1 MGVVTLTDAWPRPG
15 EPFTVS
21 DLDRM
26 PDDGHRYELLDGTLM
41 VSPAPGPPH
50 QRVAVMVC
58 HILELACPEDLIVFP
73 NVGVRIGPRSALE
86 PDAVVARAADVS
98 GTRLTRPP
106 LLVTEVLSPDS
117 ALRDLNLKKAAYERF
132 GIPSYWVID
141 PDLDE
146 PSLREFELVDGAYG
160 EAAQGAGDMPFRAER
175 PFPVEIVP
183 SHLVAKLRSR

>member
-15 EPFTVS
+15 EPFTVG

-26 PDDGHRYELLDGTLM
+26 PDDGHRYELLDGSLI

-50 QRVAVMVC
+50 QRVAAVLVVL
-58 HILELACPEDLIVFP
+58 LELACPEELVVFP

-86 PDAVVARAADVS
+86 PDVVVARAADVS
-98 GTRLTRPP
+98 GARLARPP
-106 LLVTEVLSPDS
+106 LLVAEILSPDS

-132 GIPSYWVID
+132 GIPSYWVVD
-141 PDLDE
+141 PNLE
-146 PSLREFELVDGAYG
+146 KPTLQAFELVDDAYRD
-160 EAAQGAGDMPFRAER
+160 AAQAAGDMPYRAER

-183 SHLVAKLRSR
+183 SHLVAKLRSQ

>member
-15 EPFTVS
+15 EPFTVG

-26 PDDGHRYELLDGTLM
+26 PDDGHRYELLDGTLI

-50 QRVAVMVC
+50 QRVAVMLC
-58 HILELACPEDLIVFP
+58 HVLELACPEDLIVFP

-86 PDAVVARAADVS
+86 PDVVVARAADVS
-98 GTRLTRPP
+98 GARLARPP
-106 LLVTEVLSPDS
+106 LLVAEILSPDS

-132 GIPSYWVID
+132 GIPSYWIID
-141 PDLDE
+141 PDLE
-146 PSLREFELVDGAYG
+146 KPTLQAFELVDDAYCEAGQAVG
-160 EAAQGAGDMPFRAER
+160 ETPYRAER

-183 SHLVAKLRSR
+183 SHLVAKLRSQ

>member
-15 EPFTVS
+15 EPFTVG

-26 PDDGHRYELLDGTLM
+26 PDDGHRYELLDGTLI

-50 QRVAVMVC
+50 QRAAVMLC
-58 HILELACPEDLIVFP
+58 HILELACPQDLIIFP
-73 NVGVRIGPRSALE
+73 NVDVRIGPRSALE
-86 PDAVVARAADVS
+86 PDAVVARVADVS
-98 GTRLTRPP
+98 GAR
-106 LLVTEVLSPDS
+106 LSPDS

-141 PDLDE
+141 PDLDQ
-146 PSLREFELVDGAYG
+146 PSLRAFELVDGAYR
-160 EAAQGAGDMPFRAER
+160 EAAQAVGNMPFRAER

-183 SHLVAKLRSR
+183 SQLVAKLRSQ